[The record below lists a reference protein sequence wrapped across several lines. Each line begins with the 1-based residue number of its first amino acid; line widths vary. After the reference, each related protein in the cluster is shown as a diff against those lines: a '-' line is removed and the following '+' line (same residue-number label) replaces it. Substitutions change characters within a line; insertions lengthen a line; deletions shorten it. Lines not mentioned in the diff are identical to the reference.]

1 MPEAQVCSA
10 QGRFLGATAADATFE
25 LDGETLSM
33 SFYDSDIAAT
43 VSRVTPG
50 LEVTI
55 VYLENGD
62 TTVLTGVY

>member
-1 MPEAQVCSA
+1 
-10 QGRFLGATAADATFE
+10 
-25 LDGETLSM
+25 M